1 MEIVLLAGFL
11 FVLKKEK
18 KTFSRLINK
27 FSLSV
32 KFFFF
37 FFFCSIKKYENFLM
51 WGNIIWYG
59 FYGI

>member
-18 KTFSRLINK
+18 KTSSRLINK

-37 FFFCSIKKYENFLM
+37 LLNKKYENFLM